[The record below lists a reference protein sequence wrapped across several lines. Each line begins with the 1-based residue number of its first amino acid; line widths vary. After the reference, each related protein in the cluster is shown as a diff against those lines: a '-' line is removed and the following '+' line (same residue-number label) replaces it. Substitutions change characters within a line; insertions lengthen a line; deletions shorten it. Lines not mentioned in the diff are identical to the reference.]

1 MAGGDGEVVVE
12 EVERRGGD
20 VQAEE
25 GAPVAEAQPDRRVDG
40 HHLGRDARPVR
51 AALDVVRLEHHTLH
65 THGEEQ
71 QIVQQVNNGVALLHF
86 ILLSNFN

>member
-1 MAGGDGEVVVE
+1 
-12 EVERRGGD
+12 
-20 VQAEE
+20 
-25 GAPVAEAQPDRRVDG
+25 
-40 HHLGRDARPVR
+40 
-51 AALDVVRLEHHTLH
+51 VVRLEHHTLH